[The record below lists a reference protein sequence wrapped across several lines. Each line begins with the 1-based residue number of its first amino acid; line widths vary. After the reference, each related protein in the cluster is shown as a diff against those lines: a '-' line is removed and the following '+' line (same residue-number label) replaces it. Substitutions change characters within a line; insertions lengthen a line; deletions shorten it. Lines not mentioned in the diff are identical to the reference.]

1 VDLRGVLAC
10 APTQF
15 PPPQCVA
22 SPVWLERLIWK
33 VALPRPVRPHEP
45 SSTKVARSRVLR
57 GLGASSSRQAL
68 RAENMML
75 RDIITQAG
83 IALEEDYV
91 QMKLMDLEN
100 ERLWKQAFEK
110 EKQKNPHKLSSG

>member
-1 VDLRGVLAC
+1 
-10 APTQF
+10 
-15 PPPQCVA
+15 
-22 SPVWLERLIWK
+22 
-33 VALPRPVRPHEP
+33 
-45 SSTKVARSRVLR
+45 
-57 GLGASSSRQAL
+57 
-68 RAENMML
+68 MML

-100 ERLWKQAFEK
+100 ERLWKRAFEK